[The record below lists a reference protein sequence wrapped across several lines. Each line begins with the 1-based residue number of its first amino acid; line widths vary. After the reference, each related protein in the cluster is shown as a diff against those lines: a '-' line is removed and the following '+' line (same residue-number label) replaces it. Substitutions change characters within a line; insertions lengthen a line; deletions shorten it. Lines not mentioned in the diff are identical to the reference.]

1 MVFIFVYIIMSE
13 CHKMSDAELEKAVDE
28 MLDQMASEITPS
40 KLIMSPDA
48 VRRRVIEILKK
59 RGMWVSNE
67 VKKGGSRSSRKRR
80 TRRNKRS
87 GSKRSTRRRR

>member
-1 MVFIFVYIIMSE
+1 MDFILVYIIMSE

-67 VKKGGSRSSRKRR
+67 VKKGGSRSTRKRSRKSSR
-80 TRRNKRS
+80 K
-87 GSKRSTRRRR
+87 KRSTRRRRR